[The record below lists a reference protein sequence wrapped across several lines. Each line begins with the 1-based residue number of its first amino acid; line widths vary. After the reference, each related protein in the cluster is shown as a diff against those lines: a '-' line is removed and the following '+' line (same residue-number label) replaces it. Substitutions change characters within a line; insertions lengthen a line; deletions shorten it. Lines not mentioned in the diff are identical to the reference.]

1 MADTTTTNLLLTKPE
16 VGASTDTWGTKLN
29 TDLDTIDALFTANGT
44 GTSVGLNVGSGKTL
58 NVAGTLVVTGA
69 ASTIDATAIGATTP
83 DSGAFTTL
91 SATGVTTV
99 QAGTAGAPAITTT
112 GDTNTGIFFPAADT
126 VAASVGGT
134 EGLRLTSTGLG
145 VGTTSPA
152 DKLDV
157 AITAAAPSNSNFL
170 GITVGL
176 TSGSTAVGEGVGIGF
191 RIRNT
196 AGGAIGGNGFGAAI
210 YGVQTNTAANTG
222 GLAFYTR
229 SDASTFSERLRLD
242 SSGNLGLGVTPS
254 AWGSGS
260 IAFQIGNGA
269 IWKSGSRSV
278 DWITNGYYNGTNY
291 IYSTSNAATY
301 YRQFDGVHSWY
312 NAASGTAGNAISFTQ
327 AMTLTAGGNLLVGTT
342 SDFSS
347 AKVVTDGG
355 GIGIL
360 NKGLLRSST
369 NGVLQVSADP
379 NNAYSSS
386 AITFD
391 VDGVERARITSGG
404 DLLVGVT
411 STQGGGGSCIARSG
425 NGAQALQMLHTGTDP
440 FGAYINYTGAA
451 PNGTGNPF
459 IQCNDSGALRFA
471 VRSNGGIENYS
482 GNNVNLS
489 DRREKTNFAPAK
501 SYLDT
506 ICAIPVQTFN
516 YADQNMEEDP
526 GLTLGVVAQDVQAVA
541 PELVMESNWGTKD
554 EPKMRLSIYQTDLQY
569 ALMKA
574 LQELKAELD
583 TVKAELQ
590 TLKGT

>member
-170 GITVGL
+170 GITVGP